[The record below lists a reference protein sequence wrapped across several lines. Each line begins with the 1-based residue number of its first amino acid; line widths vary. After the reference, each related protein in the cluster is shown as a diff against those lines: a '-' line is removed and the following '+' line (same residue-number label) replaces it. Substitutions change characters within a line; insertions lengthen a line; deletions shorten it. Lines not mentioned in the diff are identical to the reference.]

1 MRRRDSSLTACYCSR
16 MRTCGRDHEA
26 RMRPPILW
34 FAVVAIVAASG
45 SASVLAAQS
54 LTSGVVLDAEGRVR
68 EDLVLLASPRLE
80 GRSAGTPGADTAA
93 NFIARRFWELGLRA
107 AFRTSECDAEGAC
120 RASYL
125 QAFHAPDY
133 VTTNIGA
140 IVPGTDSALRNEYV
154 AISAHYDHIG
164 RMNGGQGDAA
174 APNAIHPGADDNA
187 SGTAAVLEL
196 ARRFSERPLK
206 RSVIVLA
213 FGAEEFGLVGSRVFV
228 ENPPFDLQKIDVV
241 LNLDMVGRLHKN
253 RLEIFG
259 AGGKLK
265 STVER
270 ANTEPRFSLVT
281 RPRSSGR
288 SDDFS
293 FLAHRVPALHFTT
306 GEHEDYHRATDTA
319 DRIDLVGLVRVID
332 YVERVARLV
341 DR

>member
-1 MRRRDSSLTACYCSR
+1 
-16 MRTCGRDHEA
+16 MRTWGEGRDVW
-26 RMRPPILW
+26 MTSPIPW
-34 FAVVAIVAASG
+34 CAVVAIVAASG
-45 SASVLAAQS
+45 SAPVLAAQS
-54 LTSGVVLDAEGRVR
+54 LTSGVVFDAEARVR

-93 NFIARRFWELGLRA
+93 NFIARRLGELGLRA
-107 AFRTSECDAEGAC
+107 AFRISECDATGAC
-120 RASYL
+120 RPSYL
-125 QAFHAPDY
+125 QAFHSADY

-140 IVPGTDSALRNEYV
+140 IVPGTDSSLRNEYV
-154 AISAHYDHIG
+154 AVTAHYDHIG

-196 ARRFSERPLK
+196 ARRFNEHPLK

-213 FGAEEFGLVGSRVFV
+213 FGAEELGLVGSRAFV
-228 ENPPFDLQKIDVV
+228 ENPPFDLHKIDVV

-259 AGGKLK
+259 AQGKLK
-265 STVER
+265 SIIER

-293 FLAHRVPALHFTT
+293 FLPHRVP
-306 GEHEDYHRATDTA
+306 
-319 DRIDLVGLVRVID
+319 
-332 YVERVARLV
+332 
-341 DR
+341 